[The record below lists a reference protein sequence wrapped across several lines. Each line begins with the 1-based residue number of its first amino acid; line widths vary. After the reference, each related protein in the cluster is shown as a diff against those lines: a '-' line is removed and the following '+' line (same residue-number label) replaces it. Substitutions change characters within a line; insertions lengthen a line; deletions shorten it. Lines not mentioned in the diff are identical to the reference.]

1 MQLKDVEI
9 GGIKMKP
16 KYIVIVE
23 YAPSENG
30 VYKFQTLKEAQAK
43 YKEGARYGWP
53 ILTRVITG

>member
-1 MQLKDVEI
+1 
-9 GGIKMKP
+9 MKP